1 MQKCLVWDKY
11 PHIWCE
17 NSECDS
23 GMTVKENHR
32 KSCFFLLILSVKEKG
47 KRTLSNNRGFINY
60 GKFMAK
66 LLYSHSKWCGIIFD
80 DLENVWDVSE
90 KSYLQSIFISGGKD
104 TQKKG
109 SEKVWEALSVVYL
122 WFPKFYNKHIF
133 EINTQTHTQIFIDYY
148 INSVKMFCFSFHNNI
163 KSIYSTS
170 TITQ

>member
-1 MQKCLVWDKY
+1 
-11 PHIWCE
+11 
-17 NSECDS
+17 
-23 GMTVKENHR
+23 
-32 KSCFFLLILSVKEKG
+32 
-47 KRTLSNNRGFINY
+47 
-60 GKFMAK
+60 MAK

-80 DLENVWDVSE
+80 DLENVWDISE

-148 INSVKMFCFSFHNNI
+148 INSVKMLF
-163 KSIYSTS
+163 
-170 TITQ
+170 